1 MVITCY
7 ACEPV
12 ETGNHYTHVGLSGL
26 VEHACQLGLVASF
39 APETFLS

>member
-12 ETGNHYTHVGLSGL
+12 ETGNHTDVGLSGL
-26 VEHACQLGLVASF
+26 VEHACQLGLIAPFV
-39 APETFLS
+39 PETFSS